1 MKEIIITSSVLILC
15 IMLLRLLF
23 KGKISSRLQYAL
35 WLLVA
40 LRLMIPVGVQIGDL
54 NELRLMDLVKSVE
67 ADTGDIMQRLEEPI
81 TFMAGYTGERVIRF
95 FMPEDA
101 GVPTHSPTEEYDLY
115 SGADGPTSV
124 FIAGRLRVSW
134 LDIFSW
140 IWCGGMLVTA
150 LWMLVTNLVF
160 CRRLHRERQAYELS
174 EEAVSFL
181 CQSLPLKVCGKLSV
195 GAGIEAGCRKEEGV
209 TGETGNKDRGSNK
222 SSKKGVKLYVIDN
235 LASPCLY
242 GLPGKEVIYLTPDIV
257 SDNHRLCHVLAHELC
272 HKKHGDRFWS
282 LLRSIL
288 VTVYWFHP
296 LVWVA
301 AVLSKRDCELACDEA
316 ALLMLG
322 EEERIPYGETLLS
335 IITRKGKLSDFA
347 CTATTMTGSGKSV
360 KERIQLI
367 AKKPKTLGITLAAV
381 LLFVIGSIIFCFT
394 KDPRY
399 EGGRVLG
406 QSEITMTTED
416 MQITLPASIGGISGD
431 ASEINSKGKMD
442 IIIYQVASGKEV
454 GRFCQRDL
462 KEALQLMDE
471 GRHIVPL
478 GDYGYNYV
486 LWDKLGVTREREE
499 HTYTPNMGTYT
510 DDVSATIH
518 NYAPTEEGAL
528 VTGETQQ
535 PVEMAAESIHEE
547 SEDDVVY
554 LPAEEIIITQIP
566 NEEIRETG
574 SFAEDVNIDDLSG
587 SNCYIYLKADY
598 SKVKDKYLEEME
610 FINGELEAITED
622 VILLGFTE
630 EYRDQ
635 LYENLAK
642 HKTMYIGDA
651 SEVGALVHALPT
663 PEGLSYNGLSIDST
677 EKGKYTLCIN
687 YDMTAESLDEIDSHM
702 IFFDAVMLFASIGN
716 MDECVFAVG
725 DSNKASW
732 TYYRTELE
740 EVFEFGLRYQDCE
753 KEQFIDYMYI
763 LYSDIVEYL
772 SSKDE
777 QIY

>member
-95 FMPEDA
+95 LMPENT
-101 GVPTHSPTEEYDLY
+101 GVPAHSPTEEYDLY
-115 SGADGPTSV
+115 SGVDGPTSV
-124 FIAGRLRVSW
+124 FLAGRLGVSW

-195 GAGIEAGCRKEEGV
+195 DAGVEAGCRKEEGAAE
-209 TGETGNKDRGSNK
+209 ETGSKETRSKKN
-222 SSKKGVKLYVIDN
+222 SKKGVRLYVIDN

-242 GLPGKEVIYLTPDIV
+242 GLPGRETIYLTPDITE
-257 SDNHRLCHVLAHELC
+257 DNHKLCHVLTHELC
-272 HKKHGDRFWS
+272 HKKHGDSFWS

-288 VTVYWFHP
+288 VTIYWFHP

-367 AKKPKTLGITLAAV
+367 AKKPKMLGITLAAV

-471 GRHIVPL
+471 GRTVVPL

-486 LWDKLGVTREREE
+486 LWDKLGVVRDQSAPG
-499 HTYTPNMGTYT
+499 YTQDHDSELYGGSVT
-510 DDVSATIH
+510 SH
-518 NYAPTEEGAL
+518 NYMPTEDGSAYAPEDIADSSVV
-528 VTGETQQ
+528 VTYECEEDETTYY
-535 PVEMAAESIHEE
+535 ITEE
-547 SEDDVVY
+547 DGDY
-554 LPAEEIIITQIP
+554 LP
-566 NEEIRETG
+566 NEEIATAGMLSET
-574 SFAEDVNIDDLSG
+574 VNIDDLSG

-610 FINGELEAITED
+610 FINGELESITEN
-622 VILLGFTE
+622 VIVLGFTQ
-630 EYRDQ
+630 EYRNQ
-635 LYENLAK
+635 IYQNLAK
-642 HKTMYIGDA
+642 HRTLYIGNN
-651 SEVGALVHALPT
+651 SKVGALINDLPT
-663 PEGLSYNGLSIDST
+663 PDGLVYTGFSIDTT

-687 YDMTAESLDEIDSHM
+687 YDMSAETLDEIDSHM
-702 IFFDAVMLFASIGN
+702 IFFDVVMLFACIGN
-716 MDECVFAVG
+716 MDECVIAVEDG
-725 DSNKASW
+725 SAMW
-732 TYYRTELE
+732 TYYRTELD
-740 EVFEFGLRYQDCE
+740 EVFWLHSLDSDEDLFVSEMELLYGSILKYLGE
-753 KEQFIDYMYI
+753 KED
-763 LYSDIVEYL
+763 S
-772 SSKDE
+772 
-777 QIY
+777 